1 MLPILR
7 IIPVGGV
14 LLAIMIVVLALNPP
28 DRSRA
33 GLPMAVLPERGA
45 LMALSEHPEWRQF
58 LILAANRR
66 AEELG
71 RLRDLPD
78 TPADNGQTLAGL
90 PLNRSNSDPDD
101 ETGSIA
107 DMPSATIPIDIGERS
122 STELPLT
129 QPEEGP
135 PALPT
140 PERTKTPTYSRRT
153 ALHHIRRIR
162 APAKPEPA
170 AALNLF
176 ELLFAGLQ
184 ATPQTSTGAQIAK
197 PATARAEQR

>member
-28 DRSRA
+28 DRSRT
-33 GLPMAVLPERGA
+33 GLPMAVLPMAVLPARGA
-45 LMALSEHPEWRQF
+45 LMQIGEHPEWQQF

-66 AEELG
+66 ANELD

-78 TPADNGQTLAGL
+78 TPADDGQTLAGL
-90 PLNRSNSDPDD
+90 PADRSNSDSDD
-101 ETGSIA
+101 ETGSIS
-107 DMPSATIPIDIGERS
+107 DMPNATIPIDIGERS

-129 QPEEGP
+129 TPEEGP

-153 ALHHIRRIR
+153 ALRHIRRIR
-162 APAKPEPA
+162 TPAKPEPA

-176 ELLFAGLQ
+176 EL
-184 ATPQTSTGAQIAK
+184 
-197 PATARAEQR
+197 